1 MKISVTVLAIAVA
14 FLCWAGTSLADLPQS
29 SFIAPDPSAF
39 LHGSSSPPNNSS
51 SEIEP
56 WFAVGV
62 TNGDRSPD
70 FVRRLRDASEKGNV
84 TVQGFLGTLLV
95 KGEGVPPDPG
105 EGMRL
110 LHSSAGNGCLPA
122 MNELG
127 YIYLEGH
134 YGVPADPVEAL
145 KWIRPA
151 AQSGWANAL

>member
-56 WFAVGV
+56 SFAVGV

-70 FVRRLRDASEKGNV
+70 FVRRPRDASQQGNA
-84 TVQGFLGTLLV
+84 TVQVSLDTLAV
-95 KGEGVPPDPG
+95 ND
-105 EGMRL
+105 
-110 LHSSAGNGCLPA
+110 AGQRTHP
-122 MNELG
+122 
-127 YIYLEGH
+127 
-134 YGVPADPVEAL
+134 
-145 KWIRPA
+145 
-151 AQSGWANAL
+151 